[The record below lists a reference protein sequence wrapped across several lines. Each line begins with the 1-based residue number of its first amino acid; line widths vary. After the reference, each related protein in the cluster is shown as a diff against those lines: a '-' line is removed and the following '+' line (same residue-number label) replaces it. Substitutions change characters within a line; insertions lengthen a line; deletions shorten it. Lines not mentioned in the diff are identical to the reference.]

1 MYRKYEYI
9 ALTCTCICIRYT
21 TYLSMCK
28 YICIQYTN
36 TIDKDMINI
45 IQTSYDNM

>member
-1 MYRKYEYI
+1 MYQKYEYI
-9 ALTCTCICIRYT
+9 TPTCTCIYIRYT
-21 TYLSMCK
+21 TYLCMCK

-45 IQTSYDNM
+45 IQTSYDSM